1 MNETWVQANP
11 SPRNKSAAMLM
22 TEEKQKMLASMVTA
36 PYMALATMAICRP
49 RKISGNQF
57 RHMAATR
64 DILIDYGYIDGI
76 LHKAA
81 LVHDLLE
88 DINEFDHQL
97 IINCDHDGPEVYKLV
112 VEVTKQPYESKIDF
126 LKRIYDQGSDKAC
139 LIKSADRIANLC
151 DVMFLMENEFITR
164 LCEESEKYILPIAA
178 RVSGDMCTEIS
189 DLIAKARWLLSV
201 LK

>member
-1 MNETWVQANP
+1 
-11 SPRNKSAAMLM
+11 MLM
-22 TEEKQKMLASMVTA
+22 TEEKQKMLANMVTA

-49 RKISGNQF
+49 RKVSGNQF

-64 DILIDYGYIDGI
+64 DILIDYGFIDGV

-97 IINCDHDGPEVYKLV
+97 IINCDQDGPEVYKLV
-112 VEVTKQPYESKIDF
+112 VEVTRQPHETKSDF
-126 LKRIYDQGSDKAC
+126 LTRIYDQGSDNAC
-139 LIKSADRIANLC
+139 LIKAADRISNLC
-151 DVMFLMENEFITR
+151 EVMFLMENDFIKR
-164 LCEESEKYILPIAA
+164 VCDESEKYVLPIAS
-178 RVSGDMCTEIS
+178 RVCSDMCVEIK
-189 DLIAKARWLLSV
+189 DLIGKARWLLSV